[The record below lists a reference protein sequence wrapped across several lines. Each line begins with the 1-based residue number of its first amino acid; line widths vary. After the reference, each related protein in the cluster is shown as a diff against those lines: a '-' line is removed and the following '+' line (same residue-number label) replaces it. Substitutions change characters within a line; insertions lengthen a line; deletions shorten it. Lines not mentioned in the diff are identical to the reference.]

1 MGVGWY
7 QLVFA
12 YQNNRTLILA
22 TIPMRLFFAVVMWGW
37 ENSAAM
43 AYEAGVAVICG
54 LALLGR

>member
-7 QLVFA
+7 QLVFT
-12 YQNNRTLILA
+12 YQNNRTLIIA
-22 TIPMRLFFAVVMWGW
+22 TIPMRLLFAAVMWKFG
-37 ENSAAM
+37 ESAVM